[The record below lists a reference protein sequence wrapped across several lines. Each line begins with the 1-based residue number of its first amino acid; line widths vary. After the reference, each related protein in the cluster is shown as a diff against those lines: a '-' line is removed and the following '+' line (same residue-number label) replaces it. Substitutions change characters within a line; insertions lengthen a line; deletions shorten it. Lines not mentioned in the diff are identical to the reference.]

1 MPEQT
6 ILQDGVDR
14 VRDAMSSVEDEIQR
28 VQKDLRS
35 RRKDIEKQL
44 SSSRKDFEKRAR
56 KLRAELRKNPTVK
69 RLDRFRRDATKQ
81 LEEGVENLLGA
92 LQIAS
97 KGDVQRIDRK
107 LSQLN
112 RKLKE
117 MERGRGKKSSNG
129 AVTESAA

>member
-44 SSSRKDFEKRAR
+44 SSSRKGFEKRAR
-56 KLRAELRKNPTVK
+56 KLRSELRKNPTVK

-81 LEEGVENLLGA
+81 FEEGVENLLGA

-117 MERGRGKKSSNG
+117 MERARGKKSSSG